1 MLKTVIFWLEIT
13 LSFWKSALDQTWK
26 AFNTK
31 FCPQWKD
38 PQNNF
43 LKISFSNFR
52 SKLCLLHSL
61 RVMKSVKQ
69 IKFEGLVRSKKLF
82 PETTIYK
89 RFEVNMRNE
98 IFIWNSAL
106 WEKLN
111 IYFSWDFCLYWQSFY
126 FQRRAKHYAII
137 PWIFEI
143 FLMFLKILKVVRQ
156 LVRQLVYTSLL
167 PIITLRFTFGERKI
181 RSAIKNSQNII
192 SMIVIIFKYRCIR
205 KTNDKICSMLFKGK
219 LTNIWKFPYIF
230 RSV

>member
-26 AFNTK
+26 ATK
-31 FCPQWKD
+31 FGPQWKD
-38 PQNNF
+38 RQNKF
-43 LKISFSNFR
+43 LKISFTNFR
-52 SKLCLLHSL
+52 SKLCLLHNL
-61 RVMKSVKQ
+61 RVMKIVKQ
-69 IKFEGLVRSKKLF
+69 IKFEGLFRSKKLF

-89 RFEVNMRNE
+89 TFEMNLRNE

-106 WEKLN
+106 RGKFN
-111 IYFSWDFCLYWQSFY
+111 FYFSCDFCLYWQSFY
-126 FQRRAKHYAII
+126 FQRRTKHYAII

-181 RSAIKNSQNII
+181 RSAIKNSENII
-192 SMIVIIFKYRCIR
+192 DMIVIILK
-205 KTNDKICSMLFKGK
+205 
-219 LTNIWKFPYIF
+219 
-230 RSV
+230 VH

>member
-26 AFNTK
+26 ATK
-31 FCPQWKD
+31 FGPQWKD
-38 PQNNF
+38 RQNNF
-43 LKISFSNFR
+43 LKISFTNFR
-52 SKLCLLHSL
+52 SKLCLLHNL
-61 RVMKSVKQ
+61 RVMKIVKQ

-89 RFEVNMRNE
+89 TFEMNMRNE

-106 WEKLN
+106 WEKFN
-111 IYFSWDFCLYWQSFY
+111 FYFSWDFCLYWQSFY
-126 FQRRAKHYAII
+126 SQRRTKHYAII

-143 FLMFLKILKVVRQ
+143 FLVFLKILKVVRQ

-181 RSAIKNSQNII
+181 RSAIKNSENII
-192 SMIVIIFKYRCIR
+192 DMIVIILK
-205 KTNDKICSMLFKGK
+205 
-219 LTNIWKFPYIF
+219 
-230 RSV
+230 VH